1 MNGINAQNV
10 KIFREGKEK
19 FNKSYKLKSL
29 SHQLYLNKAGKKS
42 ISLLQKTSGSLK
54 NGYGFTRQSG
64 VGSRGKADGDNGV
77 SEVLHKKALRLEHDG
92 GLLGK

>member
-29 SHQLYLNKAGKKS
+29 SHQLYLNKAGKKKYK
-42 ISLLQKTSGSLK
+42 LTAEDKW
-54 NGYGFTRQSG
+54 
-64 VGSRGKADGDNGV
+64 V
-77 SEVLHKKALRLEHDG
+77 SEEWVWFHQAEWG
-92 GLLGK
+92 GK